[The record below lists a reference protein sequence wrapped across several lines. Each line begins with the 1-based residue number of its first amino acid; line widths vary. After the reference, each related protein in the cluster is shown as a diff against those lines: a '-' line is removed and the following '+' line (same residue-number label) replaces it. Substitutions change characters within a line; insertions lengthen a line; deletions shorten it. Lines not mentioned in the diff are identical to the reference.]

1 MKTQGTLED
10 RYRIYVE
17 SMKSMGVSDEEILTF
32 DEWLNS

>member
-17 SMKSMGVSDEEILTF
+17 AMKSMGVSDEEILTF